1 MLKTIEDS
9 GNAATIILTDLEE
22 AIQSLVCGPLNV
34 ITRAACNARLPGI
47 EVTFVIPFRPGY
59 KKKPWM
65 WRSAG
70 YESLLC
76 LSTGMCLH
84 SGIGGHGH
92 LERKDDYVV
101 LGTAFAGE
109 FALWSPG
116 GITTL
121 ATERS
126 DIFYQ
131 EMLDALVIGV
141 NLLGKQ
147 ALAAIQEKNERDINL
162 RCRVKGTQTVNQDLL
177 DAIDRDGILS
187 V

>member
-9 GNAATIILTDLEE
+9 GNASTIILTDLEE

-34 ITRAACNARLPGI
+34 ITTAARRARLPGI

-59 KKKPWM
+59 KKKLWKWSP
-65 WRSAG
+65 AG
-70 YESLLC
+70 YESFLC
-76 LSTGMCLH
+76 LSTALCLH

-109 FALWSPG
+109 YALWSPG

-126 DIFYQ
+126 DVFYQ
-131 EMLDALVIGV
+131 DMLDALVIGV
-141 NLLGKQ
+141 NLLGQ
-147 ALAAIQEKNERDINL
+147 RALAAIQEKSERDTDL
-162 RCRVKGTQTVNQDLL
+162 GCRVKGTHTVNQDLV

-187 V
+187 A